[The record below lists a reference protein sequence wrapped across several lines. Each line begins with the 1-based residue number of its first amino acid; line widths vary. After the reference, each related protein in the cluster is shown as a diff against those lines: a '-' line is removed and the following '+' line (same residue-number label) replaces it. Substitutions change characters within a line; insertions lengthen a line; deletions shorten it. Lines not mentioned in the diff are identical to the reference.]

1 MGGGLTGIQPS
12 KPEWVCCRRQR
23 ENVHVRR
30 NHMVR
35 SDHMTKQSAEIAGT
49 RDAKDTTSFVS
60 AMFIGANMTRRR
72 GSCSNV
78 HGTGVVMGGG
88 STMSRFTLTLSEK
101 KIDWLIYYS
110 PKIVPGSGRYHAR
123 RWHLYAF
130 HNSKI
135 HVIITWYD
143 RKLPR
148 TYICA
153 CTSQCLLGVHLLK

>member
-1 MGGGLTGIQPS
+1 
-12 KPEWVCCRRQR
+12 
-23 ENVHVRR
+23 
-30 NHMVR
+30 
-35 SDHMTKQSAEIAGT
+35 MTKQSAEIAGT

-72 GSCSNV
+72 GSWSNV

-110 PKIVPGSGRYHAR
+110 PKIVPGSARYHAR

-135 HVIITWYD
+135 HVHYRVRSEAT
-143 RKLPR
+143 P
-148 TYICA
+148 YIYMCMHVTVPPWSA
-153 CTSQCLLGVHLLK
+153 SFEMNVDGFLQVEKGSLSCLLNSHAVP